1 MDENYSLKNEIED
14 KLFDK
19 SKEEKQV
26 KNHVS
31 LILISWL
38 MIVALGLFLSLSLP
52 DYQELIV
59 TMSIASIIPVCL
71 LEMKSF
77 VKLSKIKK
85 EKTILESS
93 KSQLVIPKEDFSI

>member
-31 LILISWL
+31 LILVSWL

-52 DYQELIV
+52 DYQELII

-93 KSQLVIPKEDFSI
+93 KNQLVIPKEDFSI